1 MDKRIHRGCPVPNE
15 PPSPQPIGDDRDPS
29 RPGPQP
35 AGPQPSA
42 PPPVGVL
49 KVTDAF
55 GYGWRKFMETPGLW
69 LLVAL
74 AEVFA
79 GAVTSWLTQATNNS
93 GGSLVFVLL
102 QFVVSNVI
110 GYTLLVMALHAV
122 NGRPVR
128 LPDFR
133 AELNLIATYTV
144 GSFLYFIGV
153 VFSLIFLIVPGVMF
167 AVAYYFYGL
176 IIVDTKADPVAAFK
190 EARMLS
196 KGKRWPLFGAG
207 LLATLISILGLIACG
222 IGIVLTIPV
231 NSIAAAHIYHQ
242 LRRQPIA
249 A

>member
-1 MDKRIHRGCPVPNE
+1 MSSE
-15 PPSPQPIGDDRDPS
+15 PPSPQPIGGDREPT
-29 RPGPQP
+29 RPVPQP
-35 AGPQPSA
+35 PGAQPPA
-42 PPPVGVL
+42 PAPDGRL
-49 KVTDAF
+49 QITDAF
-55 GYGWRKFMETPGLW
+55 GYGWRKFMERPALW
-69 LLVAL
+69 LVVAL

-79 GAVTSWLTQATNNS
+79 GAVISWLIQVTNNS

-122 NGRPVR
+122 NGREVR
-128 LPDFR
+128 LPDYR
-133 AELNLIATYTV
+133 AEFNLIATYTV
-144 GSFLYFIGV
+144 GSFLYFVGV
-153 VFSLIFLIVPGVMF
+153 TFSLIFLIVPGIMF

-176 IIVDTKADPVAAFK
+176 IIVDTGADPITAFK

-207 LLATLISILGLIACG
+207 LLATLITILGLIACG
-222 IGIVLTIPV
+222 IGILLTIPV

>member
-1 MDKRIHRGCPVPNE
+1 MSNE
-15 PPSPQPIGDDRDPS
+15 PPSPQPIGEDRNPAN
-29 RPGPQP
+29 PGPQP
-35 AGPQPSA
+35 PAAHPPAPS
-42 PPPVGVL
+42 PVGRL
-49 KVTDAF
+49 QITDAF

-69 LLVAL
+69 LLLAL
-74 AEVFA
+74 AEVFV
-79 GAVTSWLTQATNNS
+79 GAVSSWLMQVTNNS

-102 QFVVSNVI
+102 QFVASNVI

-128 LPDFR
+128 LPDYQ

-144 GSFLYFIGV
+144 GSFLYFVGV
-153 VFSLIFLIVPGVMF
+153 AFSLIFLIVPGIMF

-176 IIVDTKADPVAAFK
+176 IIIDTGADPISAFK
-190 EARMLS
+190 EARLLS

-222 IGIVLTIPV
+222 IGILLTIPV